1 MYLINY
7 YYNNIVKYDLIN
19 KFYYKNIKQLPNIL
33 KIILNFNFKKQNIK
47 NLMSS
52 LIALELISSQK
63 PIFTKSKISN
73 ITLKIRKGQPVGCK
87 ITLRKQNSNYFILKL
102 INEFFYSKSN
112 KQETLKNIK
121 TTNFSFISFQIKN
134 SLIFPELETN
144 YQIFKQL
151 TKLNI
156 TIVCT
161 SKTFSELTFLL
172 KSYKI
177 TL

>member
-19 KFYYKNIKQLPNIL
+19 KFYYKNIKQLPSIL

-87 ITLRKQNSNYFILKL
+87 ITLRKQNSL
-102 INEFFYSKSN
+102 IN
-112 KQETLKNIK
+112 
-121 TTNFSFISFQIKN
+121 
-134 SLIFPELETN
+134 
-144 YQIFKQL
+144 FKM
-151 TKLNI
+151 K
-156 TIVCT
+156 
-161 SKTFSELTFLL
+161 
-172 KSYKI
+172 
-177 TL
+177 

>member
-1 MYLINY
+1 MHSINY

-19 KFYYKNIKQLPNIL
+19 KFYYKNIKQLPKIK
-33 KIILNFNFKKQNIK
+33 KIILNFNFKRQNFK

-52 LIALELISSQK
+52 LIALELISNQK
-63 PIFTKSKISN
+63 PIFIKSKISN

-87 ITLRKQNSNYFILKL
+87 IILRKQNSNIFIQKL
-102 INEFFYSKSN
+102 INEYFYSKFN
-112 KQETLKNIK
+112 IQESLKKIK
-121 TTNFSFISFQIKN
+121 PINSSFMSFQIKN
-134 SLIFPELETN
+134 SLIFPELEAN

-161 SKTFSELTFLL
+161 SKTFSELIFLL

-177 TL
+177 AF